1 MDNIYNTETT
11 LFTIKD
17 AIDTVAKAWDRV
29 SQQVIVNCWQKTR
42 ILFTASDEIEGTEQT
57 LEEEWIEE
65 RIDNCVSM
73 ERLFSELPYDNRM
86 SVEGNIKCIVS
97 YLYTIENLCD
107 LINRIFICDNNIPAG
122 ELITDEEIIEVV
134 LEENDEQDE
143 SNANEEADIRPTIS
157 LPEAFTGLKTL
168 TQFLQYSTEPEI
180 PSEDIAALYRV
191 QRVMELKYIESLKQK
206 TLDSYVSK
214 AN

>member
-1 MDNIYNTETT
+1 MS
-11 LFTIKD
+11 IKRRKD
-17 AIDTVAKAWDRV
+17 
-29 SQQVIVNCWQKTR
+29 Q
-42 ILFTASDEIEGTEQT
+42 
-57 LEEEWIEE
+57 
-65 RIDNCVSM
+65 
-73 ERLFSELPYDNRM
+73 
-86 SVEGNIKCIVS
+86 
-97 YLYTIENLCD
+97 YLS
-107 LINRIFICDNNIPAG
+107 G
-122 ELITDEEIIEVV
+122 K
-134 LEENDEQDE
+134 
-143 SNANEEADIRPTIS
+143 SNEEADIRPTIS

>member
-1 MDNIYNTETT
+1 MKIY
-11 LFTIKD
+11 
-17 AIDTVAKAWDRV
+17 AI
-29 SQQVIVNCWQKTR
+29 
-42 ILFTASDEIEGTEQT
+42 LLIE
-57 LEEEWIEE
+57 
-65 RIDNCVSM
+65 
-73 ERLFSELPYDNRM
+73 
-86 SVEGNIKCIVS
+86 
-97 YLYTIENLCD
+97 YLS
-107 LINRIFICDNNIPAG
+107 CDNNIPAG